1 MKRIALA
8 LSFGLVAAL
17 ASAQTEGVAD
27 YKISGGA
34 VKGTGK
40 VYFTK
45 TGYRVEWN
53 MDVSGDAA
61 RRGGRGP
68 REMKM
73 TMFGKLSEPDVV
85 YTVNDDTKTWSSW
98 NTKDAQ
104 EEAAKSKTKYTVER
118 LGADKVGGFA
128 CQNAR
133 IKSSTGSEMEVCVT
147 KDLAAPAGWLSS
159 MNRRQGGGG
168 AWWAAMREAGV
179 DGFPVRWVTK
189 GEGRTGE
196 TTTME
201 MTKFERKSVPASM
214 FEVPAGYQKS
224 DTMSVGMSPE
234 QKKEMDD
241 AFKNMTPEQK
251 KQMEEAMKNMTPEQ
265 RKQFEE
271 MMKQHGQGPDKN

>member
-1 MKRIALA
+1 MKRFSLA
-8 LSFGLVAAL
+8 ASMLLVAAL

-34 VKGTGK
+34 VNGTGRL
-40 VYFTK
+40 YFTK

-61 RRGGRGP
+61 RRGGKGP

-73 TMFGKLSEPDVV
+73 TMFGKASDPDVV
-85 YTVNDDTKTWSSW
+85 YTVNDETKTWSSW

-104 EEAAKSKTKYTVER
+104 AEAEKSKTTYTVER
-118 LGADKVGGFA
+118 LGTDKVAGFD

-133 IKSSTGSEMEVCVT
+133 IKSSAGSVMEVCVT
-147 KDLAAPAGWLSS
+147 RQLAAPAGWLSAV
-159 MNRRQGGGG
+159 NRNRGGG
-168 AWWAAMREAGV
+168 ASWAKELHDAGV
-179 DGFPVRWVTK
+179 DGFPIRWVTK

-196 TTTME
+196 TVTME
-201 MTKFERKSVPASM
+201 MTKYEKKSVPASM

-224 DTMSVGMSPE
+224 DAMSVGMSPE
-234 QKKEMDD
+234 QKKKVDD
-241 AFKNMTPEQK
+241 AFQNMTPEQR

-271 MMKQHGQGPDKN
+271 MMKQHGAQPPKD

>member
-1 MKRIALA
+1 MRRIALA
-8 LSFGLVAAL
+8 LSFGFVAAL

-27 YKISGGA
+27 YRISGGA
-34 VKGTGK
+34 VNGTGK
-40 VYFTK
+40 LYFTK

-61 RRGGRGP
+61 RRGGKGP

-73 TMFGKLSEPDVV
+73 TMFGKASDPDVV
-85 YTVNDDTKTWSSW
+85 YTVNDETKTWSSW

-104 EEAAKSKTKYTVER
+104 DEAAKSKTKYTVER
-118 LGADKVGGFA
+118 LGADKVAGFA

-133 IKSSTGSEMEVCVT
+133 IKSSTGTEMEVCVT
-147 KDLAAPAGWLSS
+147 KELAAPAGWLTS
-159 MNRRQGGGG
+159 MNRHRG
-168 AWWAAMREAGV
+168 ADGSWTNAMREAGV
-179 DGFPVRWVTK
+179 DGFPIRWITK

-201 MTKFERKSVPASM
+201 MTKFEKKSVAASM

-224 DTMSVGMSPE
+224 DAMSVGMSPE
-234 QKKEMDD
+234 QKKQVDD
-241 AFKNMTPEQK
+241 AFKNMTPEQR

-271 MMKQHGQGPDKN
+271 MMKQHGAQPQK